1 MRPRFIANCVVA
13 LGIAGSAAP
22 VSSALASENVAE
34 IADGQ
39 PWQVTMFNGRRGE
52 MTFNP
57 DGTLTMRRGIM
68 SMGGSWSS
76 DGEQVCLTMASMR
89 RRCVTFEKTADGYLA
104 VNGENMAF
112 AIRRP

>member
-1 MRPRFIANCVVA
+1 MRTRFIASCVVA
-13 LGIAGSAAP
+13 IATVVGTAP
-22 VSSALASENVAE
+22 LSPALASENVAE

-57 DGTLTMRRGIM
+57 DGTLKMRRGVM
-68 SMGGSWSS
+68 NMGGSWSS
-76 DGEQVCLTMASMR
+76 DGEQVCLTMANMPQ
-89 RRCVTFEKTADGYLA
+89 RCVIFEKTTDGYLA

>member
-1 MRPRFIANCVVA
+1 MPTRFFASFVLACVV
-13 LGIAGSAAP
+13 LAGGAS
-22 VSSALASENVAE
+22 VSPASASESVTE

-52 MTFNP
+52 MTFNA
-57 DGTLTMRRGIM
+57 DGTLKMRRGLM
-68 SMGGSWSS
+68 SMGGTWSS
-76 DGEQVCLTMASMR
+76 DGDQVCLTMANMPQ
-89 RRCVTFEKTADGYLA
+89 RCVTFEKVSDGFLA

>member
-13 LGIAGSAAP
+13 LGIAGSAAS
-22 VSSALASENVAE
+22 VSPALASENVAE

-68 SMGGSWSS
+68 SMGGSWFA
-76 DGEQVCLTMASMR
+76 DGEQVCLTMASTQQ
-89 RRCVTFEKTADGYLA
+89 RCVTFEKTTDGYLA

>member
-1 MRPRFIANCVVA
+1 MSTRFIASCVLACAV
-13 LGIAGSAAP
+13 LAGGAS
-22 VSSALASENVAE
+22 VSPAFASESVTE

-39 PWQVTMFNGRRGE
+39 RWQVTMFNGRRGE

-57 DGTLTMRRGIM
+57 DGTLKMRRGVM
-68 SMGGSWSS
+68 NMRGNWTS
-76 DGEQVCLTMASMR
+76 DGEQVCLNMANMP
-89 RRCVTFEKTADGYLA
+89 RRCVIFEKTADGYIA

>member
-1 MRPRFIANCVVA
+1 MRTRFIASCVVTFSIASGAASVSPA
-13 LGIAGSAAP
+13 LS
-22 VSSALASENVAE
+22 SENVAE

-57 DGTLTMRRGIM
+57 DGTLTMRRGVM
-68 SMGGSWSS
+68 SMGGSWFS
-76 DGEQVCLTMASMR
+76 DGEQVCLTMADVQQ
-89 RRCVTFEKTADGYLA
+89 RCVTFEKTADGYLA

>member
-1 MRPRFIANCVVA
+1 MRIRFVASCVVA
-13 LGIAGSAAP
+13 LVIASGSVVISPATAA
-22 VSSALASENVAE
+22 ENVSQ

-57 DGTLTMRRGIM
+57 DGTLKMRRGIM
-68 SMGGSWSS
+68 SMDGSWFA
-76 DGEQVCLTMASMR
+76 DGEQVCLTMVNMPQ
-89 RRCVTFEKTADGYLA
+89 RCVTFEKTADGYLA

-112 AIRRP
+112 VIRRP